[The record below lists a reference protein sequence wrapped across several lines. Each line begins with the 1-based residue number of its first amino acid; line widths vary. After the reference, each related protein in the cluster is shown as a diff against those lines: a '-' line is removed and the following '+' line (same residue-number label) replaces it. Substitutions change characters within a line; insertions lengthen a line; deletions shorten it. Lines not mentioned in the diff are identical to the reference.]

1 MSHFL
6 NQIKRA
12 SLNEAADLLA
22 SKYVETAGNRSGFP
36 KSAEIGSASLYGA
49 AAGAGVGGLGTLGLD
64 YLTGKGVNSRR
75 ALYGALI
82 GAVPG
87 AAAGALADTYG
98 TPAVKDQKDPPSSPS
113 LTVGKAWNF
122 VNPFKLPS
130 DFSEAGSGAAGASV
144 GWWGGSKLNN
154 ILPKSWGAFNS
165 GSGELFDPNGRLGW
179 LNTNN
184 IKNKAM
190 VEGLNADHG
199 TAFKGLRDSQVF
211 LDNSKA
217 DLVRAESDLVRAG
230 AARRGLGGRDL
241 VNANKAYRA
250 AQDAHSAA
258 EGARDAAQANVTI
271 ANSALQ
277 DVGANRPEIVRR
289 PGMFNRPTQGIYE
302 KPGTPGNTSI
312 DPEKYRHVASGR
324 SYILPAI
331 GALFGYGSG
340 ISLDRAI
347 SKPLSD
353 LFSRSE
359 KDDVD

>member
-1 MSHFL
+1 MSYFL
-6 NQIKRA
+6 DQVKRA

-22 SKYVETAGNRSGFP
+22 SKYVETAGKRSGFP

-64 YLTGKGVNSRR
+64 YLTGKGVNTRR

-87 AAAGALADTYG
+87 AAAGALADAYA

-113 LTVGKAWNF
+113 LTLAKAWNF
-122 VNPFKLPS
+122 VHPFKLPQ
-130 DFSEAGSGAAGASV
+130 DWEEAGSGAAGAGV

-154 ILPKSWGAFNS
+154 LIDRKYGFFNS
-165 GSGELFDPNGRLGW
+165 GSGGFFNTSGSGKLFDPKGKLGW

-184 IKNKAM
+184 AENTALTKT
-190 VEGLNADHG
+190 LNEASKR
-199 TAFKGLRDSQVF
+199 AFEALE
-211 LDNSKA
+211 KA
-217 DLVRAESDLVRAG
+217 DIRLASAKLLTGKG
-230 AARRGLGGRDL
+230 AAEALR
-241 VNANKAYRA
+241 NATDARA
-250 AQDAHSAA
+250 M
-258 EGARDAAQANVTI
+258 ANLDYT
-271 ANSALQ
+271 N
-277 DVGANRPEIVRR
+277 VGKNMPEIVRT

-302 KPGTPGNTSI
+302 RPGISGV
-312 DPEKYRHVASGR
+312 DPEKYRQVASGR

-347 SKPLSD
+347 SKPLSN

>member
-1 MSHFL
+1 MSYFL
-6 NQIKRA
+6 DQVKRA

-22 SKYVETAGNRSGFP
+22 AKYVETVGKRSGFS
-36 KSAEIGSASLYGA
+36 KSAEIGSSSLYGA

-64 YLTGKGVNSRR
+64 YLTGKGVNTRR

-87 AAAGALADTYG
+87 AAAGALADAYA

-113 LTVGKAWNF
+113 LTLEKAWKF

-130 DFSEAGSGAAGASV
+130 DLEEAGSGAAGAGV

-154 ILPKSWGAFNS
+154 LIDRKYGFFNS
-165 GSGELFDPNGRLGW
+165 GAGELFDPKGKLGW

-190 VEGLNADHG
+190 VEGLNADSVKAFTKLQRADIRLNSLPS
-199 TAFKGLRDSQVF
+199 TASAEAIRNATD
-211 LDNSKA
+211 A
-217 DLVRAESDLVRAG
+217 RAM
-230 AARRGLGGRDL
+230 
-241 VNANKAYRA
+241 ANLEYN
-250 AQDAHSAA
+250 
-258 EGARDAAQANVTI
+258 NVGK
-271 ANSALQ
+271 NM
-277 DVGANRPEIVRR
+277 PEIVRTPEWHNRATKGIFER
-289 PGMFNRPTQGIYE
+289 PGIGGVDPQKYTQ
-302 KPGTPGNTSI
+302 
-312 DPEKYRHVASGR
+312 VASGR
-324 SYILPAI
+324 SYILPAL

-347 SKPLSD
+347 SKPLSN